1 MDKPFNPGFIP
12 AVIPQLLPFL
22 TVTFGILFGTILVGL
37 PIGFL
42 LAKARLGKHAAAQ
55 CISKCIVGALRCT
68 PSIVMLFIMFY
79 GLPKLFQT
87 ILGVDINGW
96 SKAFFVIAALGLLFA
111 ASAAET
117 MRSAYQAVDRGQYE
131 AAVTI
136 GLTGYQAFCR
146 IVLPQAFVVAL
157 PNLGNSFI
165 ALLKEGSLAYTI
177 GLIDIMGEGN
187 LIIQRNYGAYALET
201 YIALSV
207 IYWTLTILIEQG
219 FQKLEAHY
227 SRGMRR
233 EYNA

>member
-1 MDKPFNPGFIP
+1 MEKPFYPEFIFT
-12 AVIPQLLPFL
+12 VIPRLLPFL
-22 TVTFGILFGTILVGL
+22 GITSGILLGTILVGL
-37 PIGFL
+37 PAGFL
-42 LAKARLGKHAAAQ
+42 LAKAELGKNTALRR
-55 CISKCIVGALRCT
+55 ISGGIIEAFRCT

-79 GLPKLFQT
+79 GLPKLFLAVSG
-87 ILGVDINGW
+87 IDINDW
-96 SKAFFVIAALGLLFA
+96 PKAFFVTTALGLLFA
-111 ASAAET
+111 ASAAEI

-131 AAVTI
+131 AAVTA
-136 GLTGYQAFCR
+136 GLTAFQAFYR

-207 IYWTLTILIEQG
+207 IYWTLTILMEQG
-219 FQKLEAHY
+219 FRRLESHY
-227 SRGMRR
+227 SKGFRLR
-233 EYNA
+233 